1 MSIIDIIRY
10 FFGSICFLSLVT
22 LIIYAFKNTR
32 TFKGQIWHQL
42 LVAGAIAFI
51 TAFLMGVVDIFF
63 LPGIG
68 LLNIAFAI
76 WITGIVLL
84 LVRGVIRWKSTQKA
98 GAIPFL
104 KSVTIFP
111 DTIHYIV
118 SFFLL
123 AFIALPLWVSFIYNP
138 FHTTSTW
145 LDTAGLGVWALA
157 TLDLIIAQ
165 RKLHRSAQPIITAQ
179 NKKAIPQAG
188 SDVLTV
194 TAFGKLI
201 NSFLTKVTPV
211 AGNPNIDILTE
222 YFEYNPIL
230 FEGCRFGED
239 RTIDI
244 EPIFKNL
251 DRIPRENRISVICTL
266 FSMFNHKLMD
276 LYSAF
281 VSSQQARKLL
291 EECYLSIKEEFRD
304 TSVVSNV
311 LSTMPEGVLEAEK
324 LSFLSKE
331 ELEVRVRERTLELE
345 KSEQQLRTLKDFHE
359 DIVKK
364 APVGILRTNKE
375 GRIEF
380 VNPKL
385 AELIGLPNVEE
396 ITTKGKKM
404 NDIFSVKEA
413 QKTMS
418 FEIGSPEHMDLLA
431 HNMPSEEIH
440 TNLALTSICG
450 KNTQTSVCIVSLSD
464 KDGNFDG
471 ALFLIE
477 DITERKLLEEERR
490 KIERLESVGTL
501 AGGIAHDFNNLLTG
515 IMGNIGLAK
524 RSIEAG
530 DLQKSSSRLVEAE
543 KASLRAKDLTQQLL
557 TFARGGAPIRQTV
570 AITGLLKD
578 SADFVLRGSN
588 ARCELS
594 LPNDLWMTDIDES
607 QISQVLSNVIINA
620 DQAMP
625 EGGIININAKNTVV
639 KERSTLPL
647 KKGKYVEITVIDHGV
662 GIKKEHLPRIFEP
675 YFTTKQKG
683 SGLGL
688 ATAYSIIRN
697 HDGHIIVN
705 STPTVG
711 TTVRIY
717 LPAPKKTIP
726 AKKEVVA
733 ETHIA
738 GKGRILVMDDAEVIR
753 ELLHDELTDA
763 GYDIELA
770 VDGTEAI
777 ERYTKAKDLGQPFDA
792 VIMDLTI
799 PGGMGGKEAIKKLL
813 EIDASAKVIVSSGYS
828 TDPIMSDFKKYGF
841 GAVVA
846 KPYKVEELE
855 RTLRDLLKGKEVVKD
870 S

>member
-10 FFGSICFLSLVT
+10 LFGIICFLSLVI
-22 LIIYAFKNTR
+22 LIIYAFKNAK
-32 TFKGQIWHQL
+32 TFEGQTWHKL
-42 LVAGAIAFI
+42 LIASAIAFI

-63 LPGIG
+63 LPGTG
-68 LLNIAFAI
+68 LLNIAFVI

-84 LVRGVIRWKSTQKA
+84 PVRGVIRWKSTQKA

-118 SFFLL
+118 SFSLL
-123 AFIALPLWVSFIYNP
+123 AFIALPLWILFIYNP
-138 FHTTSTW
+138 FHVTSMW
-145 LDTAGLGVWALA
+145 LDIAGLGVWALA

-165 RKLHRSAQPIITAQ
+165 RKAHSTQFITIAP
-179 NKKAIPQAG
+179 NRKATPEDRNDIF
-188 SDVLTV
+188 TV
-194 TAFGKLI
+194 IAYGRFI
-201 NSFLTKVTPV
+201 NSFFAKVKLA
-211 AGNPNIDILTE
+211 AGNPDISTLAE

-230 FEGCRFGED
+230 FEGCRLSED
-239 RTIDI
+239 RTIEI
-244 EPIFKNL
+244 EPILKNL
-251 DRIPRENRISVICTL
+251 DRIPQENRIPVICTS
-266 FSMFNHKLMD
+266 FSILNYKLAN
-276 LYSAF
+276 LYGTL
-281 VSSQQARKLL
+281 VSSRLVRKLL
-291 EECYLSIKEEFRD
+291 EECYLSIKEEFKD
-304 TSVVSNV
+304 TSAVSNI
-311 LSTMPEGVLEAEK
+311 LITMPEGVLDNERLA
-324 LSFLSKE
+324 LLSKE
-331 ELEVRVRERTLELE
+331 ELEIRVRERTLELE
-345 KSEQQLRTLKDFHE
+345 KSEQQLRILKDFHE
-359 DIVKK
+359 DIVKT
-364 APVGILRTNKE
+364 APVRILRIDKE
-375 GRIEF
+375 GRIIF
-380 VNPKL
+380 VNPKA
-385 AELIGLPNVEE
+385 AEFIGLPNGEE
-396 ITTKGKKM
+396 ITTKGKKI

-418 FEIGSPEHMDLLA
+418 FEIGSLEHMDHLA
-431 HNMPSEEIH
+431 HNMPNEEIH
-440 TNLALTSICG
+440 TNLALTSIYG
-450 KNTQTSVCIVSLSD
+450 KNTQTSVYGVSLSD

-490 KIERLESVGTL
+490 KIERLETVGTL

-530 DLQKSSSRLVEAE
+530 DLQKTSSRLVEAE
-543 KASLRAKDLTQQLL
+543 RASLRAKDLTQQLL
-557 TFARGGAPIRQTV
+557 TFARGGAPIRQNV
-570 AITGLLKD
+570 ALTGLLKD
-578 SADFVLRGSN
+578 SVDFVLRGSN

-594 LPNDLWMTDIDES
+594 LPNDLWMLDIDEG

-639 KERSTLPL
+639 QERSTLPL
-647 KKGKYVEITVIDHGV
+647 KKGKYVKITIMDHGV
-662 GIKKEHLPRIFEP
+662 GIKKEHLLRIFEP

-697 HDGHIIVN
+697 HDGYIIVN

-717 LPAPKKTIP
+717 LPESKKTIP

-733 ETHIA
+733 ETHITSK
-738 GKGRILVMDDAEVIR
+738 GKILVMDDEEIIR

-777 ERYTKAKDLGQPFDA
+777 ERYTKDKDLGQPFDA
-792 VIMDLTI
+792 VVMDLTI
-799 PGGMGGKEAIKKLL
+799 PGGMGGKEAIKQLL

-841 GAVVA
+841 GAVAA

-855 RTLRDLLKGKEVVKD
+855 RTLHDLLKEKK
-870 S
+870 